1 MSTGYDYTKDSQ
13 DDSEGYAIRSF
24 VPPTKTADEIA
35 KENGFRDI
43 PPGKHVLVV
52 AAVTIKA
59 PELFR
64 VMLGGKLTS
73 FLSATATVRLSLPS
87 DPRASIMD
95 NFILPPDNPAEARA
109 YSDGHKPA
117 GNGPNAKDGQAGLP
131 CNKFYHFADRLGI
144 VDAATGNLTAAGSVP
159 TKWKGRAIVATVK
172 AGSGTYTDKKTGE
185 VKAGM
190 PNIQMF
196 SYDRADAAAVG
207 ARLDAAQGGRPAS
220 ASDRQPVG
228 AGAGGGRGGAIGY
241 DDI

>member
-1 MSTGYDYTKDSQ
+1 MSADYDYTRDDSG
-13 DDSEGYAIRSF
+13 DSEGYAIRSF
-24 VPPTKTADEIA
+24 VPPTKTADDIA

-43 PPGKHVLVV
+43 PPGKHVLDV
-52 AAVTIKA
+52 ANVTIKQ

-64 VMLGGKLTS
+64 VLLDGKLTS

-109 YSDGHKPA
+109 YSEGKKPA
-117 GNGPNAKDGQAGLP
+117 DSKPGSKEGQAGMP

-159 TKWKGRAIVATVK
+159 SKWKGRAIVATVK
-172 AGSGTYTDKKTGE
+172 AGSGTYVAKDGT

-196 SYDRADAAAVG
+196 SYEKADAAAMS
-207 ARLDAAQGGRPAS
+207 GRPA
-220 ASDRQPVG
+220 AAAGGRQPEMAG
-228 AGAGGGRGGAIGY
+228 AGGGGGRGGAIGY